1 MADFMKLI
9 QNENMK
15 IYRRVRTWI
24 MMGFIVFIPL
34 LISILFYFTAGE
46 SKPSNWNVMYL
57 EATILSVL
65 ITIFT
70 VVKAAD
76 SVAGE
81 FTWGTIKLLLIRPW
95 SRSTILLSKFLSLLL
110 FALLFTVVAFLVTW
124 LVNTLLFGY
133 TSTPDDLIDYSMSSL
148 AVTDSPWVY
157 MLLLFLYQYIALIF
171 VVTFGFMMSA
181 AFRSG
186 GLAIGLSIF
195 LLLAGNLITG
205 MIVAFTDKPWVK
217 FLPFLHTDLTSYL
230 NGGTGP
236 IPDHPMTVA
245 FSLSVLAAY
254 FILFNIVSWL
264 VFAKRDVSA

>member
-24 MMGFIVFIPL
+24 MLGLIVFIPI
-34 LISILFYFTAGE
+34 LISILFYFAVGDR
-46 SKPSNWNVMYL
+46 KPSNWNVMYM
-57 EATILSVL
+57 EAAIISVL

-95 SRSTILLSKFLSLLL
+95 SRSSILLSKFLSLLL
-110 FALLFTVVAFLVTW
+110 FALLFTIVAFVVTW

-133 TSTPDDLIDYSMSSL
+133 SSTPDDLIDYSVNSL
-148 AVTDSPWVY
+148 AVTDSPWAY
-157 MLLLFLYQYIALIF
+157 MLLLFLCHYIGLIF

-195 LLLAGNLITG
+195 LLLSGNLITG

-217 FLPFLHTDLTSYL
+217 YLPFLHTDLTSYL

-236 IPDHPMTVA
+236 IPDHPMTLA
-245 FSLSVLAAY
+245 FSLTVLAGY
-254 FILFNIVSWL
+254 FILFNLVSWL
-264 VFAKRDVSA
+264 VFCKRDVAA